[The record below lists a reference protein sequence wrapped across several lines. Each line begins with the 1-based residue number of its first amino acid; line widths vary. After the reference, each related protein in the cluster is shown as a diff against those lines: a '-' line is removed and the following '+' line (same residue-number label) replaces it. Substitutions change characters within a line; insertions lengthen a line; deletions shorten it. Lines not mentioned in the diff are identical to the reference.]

1 MGQFVLAV
9 DIGTSR
15 ISAATARRTAS
26 GDVDALTMPLGRARD
41 SAPSTVFVGDAAML
55 FGDAAERRGL
65 AQPDRMLR
73 DVVARIGDDVPYL
86 AGDRR
91 LMAPEVFAALVAWVV
106 DTARER
112 FGAAPAGVVVTLP
125 MTWGA
130 YRTELV
136 RSALDRAGLGTT
148 HVTTAPEAVAAEYER
163 ATPVRPGH
171 GLAVYDLGGGVFE
184 SVVLRKDRASGRLQ
198 IAGAPASAGD
208 LGGADIDD
216 AVLARVLRSTGL
228 TVQSPEFTGVP
239 ALAAAA
245 LRRECVEAKEAL
257 SFDSETVVPVI
268 VGAGGSVRLTR
279 GELESMIEPIVE
291 RTMDVLAR
299 AIDSA
304 QMNPADLDAILL
316 VGGSS
321 RIPRIAQMISER
333 FDRPVVV
340 EVDPKA
346 IVALGAART
355 LSAATVPANLET
367 DVAPVSGRAPAP
379 SALRRRSWLR
389 RSLPGAATGTAAV
402 VLAAGI
408 VVSTGS
414 AVAPATTAFAMT
426 TERGILSLTEIEDAL
441 SARARAAEPVPPA
454 TSAAELAPPVADWS
468 SPRTSTPGRAP
479 AKPRTS
485 APDAY
490 RPPIAAA
497 PAPDAAPA
505 APRTSTRSDDS
516 PAAAEQSSA
525 HDAPASPGEPPVGT
539 DPPDADPADPAPIDA
554 EPTASPEPVTT
565 DPAPQPEPEPEPEP
579 EPTQPEPEPEPEPI
593 PQPEPQPDS
602 STTPADPA
610 PPAEGTAG

>member
-1 MGQFVLAV
+1 MMGEFVLAV

-15 ISAATARRTAS
+15 IGAATARRTAS
-26 GDVDALTMPLGRARD
+26 GDLDATTMPLGRARD
-41 SAPSTVFVGDAAML
+41 SAPSTVFVGDTAML

-65 AQPDRMLR
+65 AQPERMLR
-73 DVVARIGDDVPYL
+73 DVVGRIGDDVPYL

-91 LMAPEVFAALVAWVV
+91 LMAPEVFAAIVAWVV

-112 FGAAPAGVVVTLP
+112 LGAAPAGVIVTLP

-136 RSALDRAGLGTT
+136 RSALDRAGLGSTQ
-148 HVTTAPEAVAAEYER
+148 VTTAPDAVAAEYES

-171 GLAVYDLGGGVFE
+171 GLAVYDFGGGVFE

-198 IAGAPASAGD
+198 VAGSPASARD

-228 TVQSPEFTGVP
+228 TVQSSEFTDVP

-245 LRRECVEAKEAL
+245 LRRECVEGKEAL

-279 GELESMIEPIVE
+279 GELESMIEPIIE

-304 QMNPADLDAILL
+304 RMNTADLDAILL

-333 FDRPVVV
+333 FDRPVVID
-340 EVDPKA
+340 VDPKA
-346 IVALGAART
+346 IVALGAARA
-355 LSAATVPANLET
+355 LGAAALASAAGHEV
-367 DVAPVSGRAPAP
+367 APAP
-379 SALRRRSWLR
+379 GRMAAPSAVRRRSWLR
-389 RSLPGAATGTAAV
+389 RSIPGAATGTAAV

-414 AVAPATTAFAMT
+414 AVAPAMTAFAVT
-426 TERGILSLTEIEDAL
+426 TGQGILGLEAIEDAI
-441 SARARAAEPVPPA
+441 AAGAGSTDPVPPA
-454 TSAAELAPPVADWS
+454 TPAAEIAPPVADWS
-468 SPRTSTPGRAP
+468 SPRSSTPGRAP
-479 AKPRTS
+479 TKPRNA

-490 RPPIAAA
+490 RPPVAASPGEDA
-497 PAPDAAPA
+497 AAPA
-505 APRTSTRSDDS
+505 APRVPTRADD
-516 PAAAEQSSA
+516 PPAAAAEQPLTG
-525 HDAPASPGEPPVGT
+525 DEPASPSEPPV
-539 DPPDADPADPAPIDA
+539 DPNPLDPAPADP
-554 EPTASPEPVTT
+554 EPTDPAPTTPSEPVTP
-565 DPAPQPEPEPEPEP
+565 DPAPQPEPEP
-579 EPTQPEPEPEPEPI
+579 QPDPQPEPEPI